1 MHVMVKDVL
10 DTTHIYNCMVN
21 YVTILNSSY
30 LFTNYYFPLSLDNS
44 TGDKGCNV
52 YL

>member
-1 MHVMVKDVL
+1 MGNDSIG
-10 DTTHIYNCMVN
+10 TNHISNCMVN
-21 YVTILNSSY
+21 YVTILNISY
-30 LFTNYYFPLSLDNS
+30 LFTNYHFPLSLDNS